1 MDIYDDGFLE
11 LWKVL
16 NKHNVQYIMV
26 GGFAVN
32 MHGYTRA
39 TKDADLWLK
48 DTIENR
54 KNLRKAFKELGY
66 GDFESVE
73 TMKFLPGWT
82 QFYLNNGVLL
92 DIMTEMKGIE
102 RLSFDDCL
110 SKASIADFEGIQV
123 PFLHINHLL
132 ANKKAVDR
140 PKDKQDIIELE
151 KIKEL
156 RIQMGLNSPE

>member
-54 KNLRKAFKELGY
+54 KNLRKAFKELDY

-110 SKASIADFEGIQV
+110 RMASIADFEGIQV

-156 RIQMGLNSPE
+156 RIQMGLDSPE

>member
-54 KNLRKAFKELGY
+54 KNLRKAFKELDY

-73 TMKFLPGWT
+73 TIKFLPGWT

-156 RIQMGLNSPE
+156 RIQMGLDSPE